1 MKKQQ
6 RHKSKKK
13 RGSRST
19 KKRSTVSKANKALE
33 GGSSEVKAPEKGPS
47 EKTGLRE
54 PVVKPAPKKAP
65 EKKKETEGLFVGYI
79 RKAFQFLREANTEI
93 RKVKWPQKK
102 ALLTSTAVVIILVLL
117 VAVYLGL
124 VDLGL
129 IKILKVIAR

>member
-1 MKKQQ
+1 MKKQK
-6 RHKSKKK
+6 HKSKKK
-13 RGSRST
+13 KSSRST
-19 KKRSTVSKANKALE
+19 KKRTTVSKANKALE
-33 GGSSEVKAPEKGPS
+33 GGSSKVEAPEKGPS

-54 PVVKPAPKKAP
+54 PVVRPVPKKAP
-65 EKKKETEGLFVGYI
+65 EKKKEAESSVVGYI

-102 ALLTSTAVVIILVLL
+102 ELLTSTAVVIILVLL

-129 IKILKVIAR
+129 IKILKVVAG